1 MAQGEAGGGFA
12 GVPTQISQLV
22 PNFDPSRGDNLETW
36 SQKVEL
42 VANVWPKDKYPELI
56 TRLILG
62 CSGSAFQKLQLQQAE
77 LKTGDMEA
85 VKKIISILGG
95 TWGQVPL
102 EKKFEAAERA
112 LFKITQKGDETNDSY
127 LARADVAWLEML
139 QKGLDIKELQAYVV
153 LRNSQL
159 APEDKKRVL
168 VESGAEA
175 GKVLTM
181 PKVNA
186 AVRMLGTSFFQDY
199 TGIKKSRNKTYDQ
212 ATLHLEDAGED
223 EGEEAD
229 AFQMEGLTEEDIQE
243 QLRCEGDEDAILV
256 AQFEDAATETLQND
270 TELAALFS
278 TYQDARRRLGD
289 KAKYRGFWA
298 PRKGKGKSKGK
309 WTSGKGQGKKT
320 LSQRIMESNCRLC
333 GQRGHWKQECPN
345 KGQQSA
351 SSGQYPVSFAASGS
365 EPQHNTSEALM
376 QIPEIALSFQDSS
389 MSDVC
394 SNEVHEVFTACH
406 TTVSWPARR
415 NLREVI
421 RRRSENQEPP
431 MIPAISQHASDTEVM
446 ETLFASHGTKGVVD
460 LGASQSVMGS
470 RQVSEFL
477 DGLPKLVRQ
486 RVRKCACRMVF
497 RFGNQ
502 STLTSHTALMV
513 PINKQGL
520 CVKIAVVEGGTPFLI
535 SNALLCSLGAVIDTG
550 RQEITFQKLQKT
562 VTVHLSSRN
571 LFLLDFNDILPD
583 DLSDTALIS
592 HSTIDAAPPAPCE
605 LKVRV
610 SAIQIEPV
618 QTVSPLSKCRG
629 ELPSENANLNDQCAQ
644 ASVPGVTDHE
654 VKLPRDTNVA
664 STGRPPQEPSED
676 DPGRD
681 PTTRRDSHEGRTGAR
696 EDRIWSGQ
704 EGTVICQGIQ
714 RPEVDQLVCE
724 PLRGIQQEG
733 APDVHPVCA
742 SEDVGD
748 GGTAQSAEEN
758 GSGIETESQ
767 GSDHQ
772 VGGGRGPVADPATGP
787 VSGKPDRLGCA
798 GPAEPDVQHREGLAG
813 SDPTPASAGPAEEH
827 RDGHVSAS
835 ESVQASHMPPENFR
849 QHTQTVSDQQW
860 HDALHTVPQ
869 ECLHSMPVDRS
880 LTPAGKIRTW
890 VNQFNKELEETR
902 QSVQGSPIKYQIDVL
917 EVFCSHQSQ
926 ITHQV
931 NQLGGRAIRMHQG
944 SADLST
950 ISGRRTLFQHLVQR
964 KPKHVWF
971 SPVCKAWC
979 KWSQFNASRSLEAWE
994 QVCQNRA
1001 DACWQIALGILLA
1014 EHQVQ
1019 MGGHLHWE
1027 QPEGSKMFDCP
1038 EMKPVHQNTKSCR
1051 FDMCRVGQLCDPESG
1066 MPIRKRMNVLTTDDR
1081 MWQMLSNRFCS
1092 RDHSHQQVQGSVV
1105 TETGRINRSTFTEQ
1119 YPRKFAR
1126 QIAKLLIQSAL
1137 PSSVTV
1143 AEAFPVQ
1150 SERPA
1155 NKRQSEPGTG
1165 TAVSEAVKILKKRRI
1180 RFKIRRPREYPEPE
1194 TPESSKRPRIQ
1205 ADPKEIWEP
1214 IFELARKSAPPRERQ
1229 VIEQGA
1235 LFDAVQSAWN
1245 DAQLK
1250 YVMVGRGVS
1259 RHQPL
1264 AKEKDVGAAPYRR
1277 MAFVHRR
1284 SGKIE
1289 VEPNWEKWEKLL
1301 TKQIYR
1307 PMPPSSIS
1315 IIGYGNVSETKP
1327 PEPPRERDPDP
1338 QGEAELQR
1346 LESQGVTE
1354 DLTQRE
1360 IIDLTSSDHG
1370 PAFLQLPPKQ
1380 RRALIKVHGNLGH
1393 PHCQKL
1399 QNVLRQQNW
1408 PSDMVNAVADMKCST
1423 CQELQRPKIQ
1433 RSAAV
1438 KDDLD
1443 FGDIVAMDGISWK
1456 NQAGQEFN
1464 CYHFVDYATS
1474 YQTAVAVQHENSEG
1488 AINAVLQGW
1497 IQWAGAPYHLHVDS
1511 AGELNSDMFASFLQ
1525 RFNIR
1530 GTTIA
1535 AEGHWQNAKAE
1546 RHGGILQE
1554 ILNRMDRDV
1563 GIPDF
1568 HEFQCALAQACMVKN
1583 QWTRVRGFP
1592 PEVLVFGK
1600 LSRVAASVTSD
1611 VEIPAHALAQS
1622 QTPEGV
1628 RFRRELQRREA
1639 ARRAFVQLDNDQ
1651 AIRRALVSRPRPF
1664 RSDFKP
1670 GDWVMVWK
1678 TKKVGDGAWIGP
1690 MKVVQQEGQEVT
1702 WVTMSGK
1709 LFRAPPE
1716 HVRPTSA
1723 VEFNKVEHQGPTQQ
1737 IIPPGVV
1744 QLQDWTRVPDT
1755 LTIPRTRAPATGAPP
1770 EIPSGSHSRP
1780 DQSAPTSEHPER
1792 NPEVE
1797 QPDVEP
1803 SVSRAPSQTET
1814 SGIPEIGETRVPD
1827 GVEVPVPEDDASLFQ
1842 STEAWKCEVFL
1853 TAADLDRWAH
1863 HGEEEHLG
1871 LVVSAAKRQKS
1882 EVKLAGLQ
1890 PEEQKLFQAAK
1901 HQEVASWLDT
1911 GTVTKILRHQLPEE
1925 NILRCRW
1932 ILTWKDVDA
1941 DNAKVPQ
1948 KPSKKAKARLV
1959 VLGYE
1964 DPEIENI
1971 PRDSPTLSRLG
1982 RMLLLQ
1988 MIASRGW
1995 KLSSF
2000 DVKTAFLRGSAKD
2013 QRLLGMEPPSE
2024 MREQMK
2030 LQPSEI
2036 CQLLK
2041 GAYGRVDAPYLWYE
2055 EFRKTLLGLNFQ
2067 VSPFDPC
2074 LFLHVDPRT
2083 NNVHGAIGVHVDDG
2097 LCGGDAVFDDAIQQL
2112 EKIFPFGAKK
2122 SEVFKFTGI
2131 QIRQERS
2138 GKIVLQQEEYVK
2150 DIDPIVLARSRRTN
2164 PEESVSES
2172 ERQQFRALIGSLQ
2185 YAAVNTR
2192 PDLSHR
2198 LGLMQGRVNQAQVQD
2213 LLDGN
2218 RLLHEAKANSQV
2230 SIQIQPIPFQDVRF
2244 LTFSDASFMSAKTT
2258 DAYQGMFIFAT
2269 NTQLEVN
2276 QRSPVNPI
2284 SWHSKKIQKVVTS
2297 TLAAETMALAQALDN
2312 VSWIRLFWS
2321 WMISPSDAWKLG
2333 DQTLLKLP
2341 PAIASVTYSEEEVPP
2356 IPVSA
2361 QGLTG
2366 TTTATDC
2373 KSLYDLVSRTAPPN
2387 CQEFRVLLQARL
2399 IKEQLKSGITLR
2411 WVPSGAQIADALTK
2425 AMDPTAIRTCL
2436 QLGRYA
2442 LQDEGEMLKT
2452 RANAKAR
2459 LAWLKANGEPSS
2471 EDA

>member
-1 MAQGEAGGGFA
+1 
-12 GVPTQISQLV
+12 
-22 PNFDPSRGDNLETW
+22 
-36 SQKVEL
+36 
-42 VANVWPKDKYPELI
+42 
-56 TRLILG
+56 
-62 CSGSAFQKLQLQQAE
+62 
-77 LKTGDMEA
+77 
-85 VKKIISILGG
+85 
-95 TWGQVPL
+95 
-102 EKKFEAAERA
+102 
-112 LFKITQKGDETNDSY
+112 
-127 LARADVAWLEML
+127 
-139 QKGLDIKELQAYVV
+139 
-153 LRNSQL
+153 
-159 APEDKKRVL
+159 
-168 VESGAEA
+168 
-175 GKVLTM
+175 
-181 PKVNA
+181 
-186 AVRMLGTSFFQDY
+186 
-199 TGIKKSRNKTYDQ
+199 
-212 ATLHLEDAGED
+212 
-223 EGEEAD
+223 
-229 AFQMEGLTEEDIQE
+229 
-243 QLRCEGDEDAILV
+243 
-256 AQFEDAATETLQND
+256 
-270 TELAALFS
+270 
-278 TYQDARRRLGD
+278 
-289 KAKYRGFWA
+289 
-298 PRKGKGKSKGK
+298 
-309 WTSGKGQGKKT
+309 
-320 LSQRIMESNCRLC
+320 
-333 GQRGHWKQECPN
+333 
-345 KGQQSA
+345 
-351 SSGQYPVSFAASGS
+351 
-365 EPQHNTSEALM
+365 
-376 QIPEIALSFQDSS
+376 
-389 MSDVC
+389 
-394 SNEVHEVFTACH
+394 
-406 TTVSWPARR
+406 
-415 NLREVI
+415 
-421 RRRSENQEPP
+421 
-431 MIPAISQHASDTEVM
+431 
-446 ETLFASHGTKGVVD
+446 
-460 LGASQSVMGS
+460 
-470 RQVSEFL
+470 
-477 DGLPKLVRQ
+477 
-486 RVRKCACRMVF
+486 
-497 RFGNQ
+497 
-502 STLTSHTALMV
+502 
-513 PINKQGL
+513 
-520 CVKIAVVEGGTPFLI
+520 
-535 SNALLCSLGAVIDTG
+535 
-550 RQEITFQKLQKT
+550 
-562 VTVHLSSRN
+562 
-571 LFLLDFNDILPD
+571 
-583 DLSDTALIS
+583 
-592 HSTIDAAPPAPCE
+592 
-605 LKVRV
+605 
-610 SAIQIEPV
+610 
-618 QTVSPLSKCRG
+618 
-629 ELPSENANLNDQCAQ
+629 
-644 ASVPGVTDHE
+644 
-654 VKLPRDTNVA
+654 
-664 STGRPPQEPSED
+664 
-676 DPGRD
+676 
-681 PTTRRDSHEGRTGAR
+681 
-696 EDRIWSGQ
+696 
-704 EGTVICQGIQ
+704 
-714 RPEVDQLVCE
+714 
-724 PLRGIQQEG
+724 
-733 APDVHPVCA
+733 
-742 SEDVGD
+742 
-748 GGTAQSAEEN
+748 
-758 GSGIETESQ
+758 
-767 GSDHQ
+767 
-772 VGGGRGPVADPATGP
+772 
-787 VSGKPDRLGCA
+787 
-798 GPAEPDVQHREGLAG
+798 
-813 SDPTPASAGPAEEH
+813 
-827 RDGHVSAS
+827 
-835 ESVQASHMPPENFR
+835 
-849 QHTQTVSDQQW
+849 
-860 HDALHTVPQ
+860 
-869 ECLHSMPVDRS
+869 
-880 LTPAGKIRTW
+880 
-890 VNQFNKELEETR
+890 
-902 QSVQGSPIKYQIDVL
+902 
-917 EVFCSHQSQ
+917 
-926 ITHQV
+926 
-931 NQLGGRAIRMHQG
+931 
-944 SADLST
+944 
-950 ISGRRTLFQHLVQR
+950 
-964 KPKHVWF
+964 
-971 SPVCKAWC
+971 
-979 KWSQFNASRSLEAWE
+979 
-994 QVCQNRA
+994 
-1001 DACWQIALGILLA
+1001 
-1014 EHQVQ
+1014 
-1019 MGGHLHWE
+1019 
-1027 QPEGSKMFDCP
+1027 
-1038 EMKPVHQNTKSCR
+1038 
-1051 FDMCRVGQLCDPESG
+1051 
-1066 MPIRKRMNVLTTDDR
+1066 
-1081 MWQMLSNRFCS
+1081 
-1092 RDHSHQQVQGSVV
+1092 
-1105 TETGRINRSTFTEQ
+1105 
-1119 YPRKFAR
+1119 
-1126 QIAKLLIQSAL
+1126 
-1137 PSSVTV
+1137 
-1143 AEAFPVQ
+1143 
-1150 SERPA
+1150 
-1155 NKRQSEPGTG
+1155 
-1165 TAVSEAVKILKKRRI
+1165 
-1180 RFKIRRPREYPEPE
+1180 
-1194 TPESSKRPRIQ
+1194 
-1205 ADPKEIWEP
+1205 
-1214 IFELARKSAPPRERQ
+1214 
-1229 VIEQGA
+1229 
-1235 LFDAVQSAWN
+1235 
-1245 DAQLK
+1245 
-1250 YVMVGRGVS
+1250 
-1259 RHQPL
+1259 
-1264 AKEKDVGAAPYRR
+1264 
-1277 MAFVHRR
+1277 
-1284 SGKIE
+1284 
-1289 VEPNWEKWEKLL
+1289 
-1301 TKQIYR
+1301 
-1307 PMPPSSIS
+1307 
-1315 IIGYGNVSETKP
+1315 
-1327 PEPPRERDPDP
+1327 
-1338 QGEAELQR
+1338 
-1346 LESQGVTE
+1346 
-1354 DLTQRE
+1354 
-1360 IIDLTSSDHG
+1360 
-1370 PAFLQLPPKQ
+1370 
-1380 RRALIKVHGNLGH
+1380 
-1393 PHCQKL
+1393 
-1399 QNVLRQQNW
+1399 
-1408 PSDMVNAVADMKCST
+1408 
-1423 CQELQRPKIQ
+1423 
-1433 RSAAV
+1433 
-1438 KDDLD
+1438 
-1443 FGDIVAMDGISWK
+1443 
-1456 NQAGQEFN
+1456 
-1464 CYHFVDYATS
+1464 
-1474 YQTAVAVQHENSEG
+1474 
-1488 AINAVLQGW
+1488 
-1497 IQWAGAPYHLHVDS
+1497 
-1511 AGELNSDMFASFLQ
+1511 MFASFLQ